1 MATLLQYGAHADERV
16 IIHLAGVE
24 NRGVADRDVVSD
36 LQGSVAAVA
45 LLGRG
50 QHGTIL
56 NVRVLS
62 DRDSVYITYAMSTF

>member
-16 IIHLAGVE
+16 VIHLAGVE

-36 LQGSVAAVA
+36 LQGSVAAVT

-50 QHGTIL
+50 QHSTIL

-62 DRDSVYITYAMSTF
+62 DRDGVYITYAMSTF